1 MSASPGRVA
10 LPAPRGEGDPEGE
23 SGGPGGEGARGAPR
37 SAGPARGGGFSG
49 VGALFSEL
57 VSDRP
62 GTAALAA
69 LLLLAGNIT
78 EGFSLLALIP
88 LLHASGFGGGETG
101 GAFHEAL
108 VSSLE
113 GIGVALTLPVALG
126 LFVGLVAV
134 RAAATWQRE
143 AVFARARLGAVDRL
157 RERLHRAL
165 AAAPWR
171 FLASRRE
178 ADLRHV
184 LTGDVRRVGASFGHL
199 LHVTVGLTVA
209 ATHLVVAFV
218 ISPPTAGAILAAV
231 LALYCLTRPL
241 LRRSETLGREIT
253 DANRVIYAQV
263 QDFLAGLKFA
273 KSHAAER
280 AHVAHLSEAVTALR
294 ERRLASA
301 TVATLARAAVQFGAA
316 VVLAAVGWFV
326 LVEAGLP
333 LPALVVVVVLS
344 ARTMTM
350 LGGVQWR
357 AHDLANTLPAFLHA
371 RRALADLTAAAE
383 ERPEE
388 APSAPSPRTV
398 RSGGSPPPGGRRG
411 EAGRMTLSER
421 LGVRGVSFDY
431 LHDFGAA
438 ADREPTRAGDAG
450 SGRRPE
456 EYPGLRGPPG
466 PGVSSDGDGD
476 GDGDGEGEGD
486 GAGGGALREIDL
498 DLSRGEFLV
507 LSGPSGAGKT
517 TLADLLVGLM
527 PPTTG
532 RISVDGVALDAG
544 NRRRWRAS
552 CALLAARPY
561 LFPGRIRANLA
572 WGREDADEEEMR
584 RALEAAAADF
594 VFRLPEGVDA
604 EIGDGGGGLSAGE
617 RQRLAFA
624 RALLRRP
631 TLLVLDEATSQLD
644 EANEGRVLETL
655 RSLRGR
661 TTIVAAT
668 HSAAFLAAADR
679 VVRIESGRLLAPE
692 SSGRRPAA
700 PLRTRPGAPSPRPG

>member
-1 MSASPGRVA
+1 M
-10 LPAPRGEGDPEGE
+10 
-23 SGGPGGEGARGAPR
+23 
-37 SAGPARGGGFSG
+37 
-49 VGALFSEL
+49 GALFSEL

-69 LLLLAGNIT
+69 LLLLVGNIT

-88 LLHASGFGGGETG
+88 LLHASGFGDEEPG
-101 GAFHEAL
+101 GAVHGAL

-113 GIGVALTLPVALG
+113 RIGVGLTLPAALG
-126 LFVGLVAV
+126 LFVGLVGV
-134 RAAATWQRE
+134 RAAAAWQRD
-143 AVFARARLGAVDRL
+143 AVFERARLGAVDRL
-157 RERLHRAL
+157 RERLHRAM

-171 FLASRRE
+171 FLASRGE

-184 LTGDVRRVGASFGHL
+184 LTGEVRRVGAAFGHL
-199 LHVTVGLTVA
+199 LHVTVALTVA
-209 ATHLVVAFV
+209 ATHLAVAFV
-218 ISPPTAGAILAAV
+218 ISPPTAGAILVAIV
-231 LALYCLTRPL
+231 ALYCLTRPL
-241 LRRSETLGREIT
+241 LRRSETLGGEIT

-280 AHVAHLSEAVTALR
+280 AHVAHLSAAITALR
-294 ERRLASA
+294 ERSLASA
-301 TVATLARAAVQFGAA
+301 TVAALARAAIQFGAA
-316 VVLAAVGWFV
+316 VVLAAAGWFV
-326 LVEAGLP
+326 LVETGLP
-333 LPALVVVVVLS
+333 LPALVVVVVLA

-350 LGGVQWR
+350 VGGVQWR

-371 RRALADLTAAAE
+371 RSALADLTAAAE
-383 ERPEE
+383 EGPEE
-388 APSAPSPRTV
+388 RPPAPSSRTV
-398 RSGGSPPPGGRRG
+398 RRGGSPPPGGRRG
-411 EAGRMTLSER
+411 EAARMVLSER
-421 LGVRGVSFDY
+421 LSVRGVSFDY
-431 LHDFGAA
+431 LRDFGAA
-438 ADREPTRAGDAG
+438 ADREPTRAGDPAR
-450 SGRRPE
+450 GRRGRE
-456 EYPGLRGPPG
+456 EPGLRGPPG
-466 PGVSSDGDGD
+466 RGAGP
-476 GDGDGEGEGD
+476 EGEGGRAGGGAG

-498 DLSRGEFLV
+498 DIRRGEFLV

-532 RISVDGVALDAG
+532 RISVDGVALDGG

-604 EIGDGGGGLSAGE
+604 GIGEGGAGLSAGE

-631 TLLVLDEATSQLD
+631 TLLALDEATSQLD

-655 RSLRGR
+655 RSLRGE
-661 TTIVAAT
+661 TTVVAAT

-679 VVRIESGRLLAPE
+679 VVRIESGRLLVPG
-692 SSGRRPAA
+692 SSGGRPAA
-700 PLRTRPGAPSPRPG
+700 PLRVRPARPSVRPG

>member
-1 MSASPGRVA
+1 M
-10 LPAPRGEGDPEGE
+10 
-23 SGGPGGEGARGAPR
+23 
-37 SAGPARGGGFSG
+37 
-49 VGALFSEL
+49 GALFSEL

-88 LLHASGFGGGETG
+88 LLHASGFGDGETG
-101 GAFHEAL
+101 GAVHGAL

-113 GIGVALTLPVALG
+113 RIGVGLTLPVALG
-126 LFVGLVAV
+126 LFVGLVGV
-134 RAAATWQRE
+134 RAAAAWQRD
-143 AVFARARLGAVDRL
+143 AVFERARLGAVDRL
-157 RERLHRAL
+157 RERLHRAMS
-165 AAAPWR
+165 AASWR
-171 FLASRRE
+171 FLASRGE

-184 LTGDVRRVGASFGHL
+184 LTGEVRRVGAAFGHL
-199 LHVTVGLTVA
+199 LHVTVALTVA
-209 ATHLVVAFV
+209 ATHLAVAFV
-218 ISPPTAGAILAAV
+218 ISPPTAGAILVAIV
-231 LALYCLTRPL
+231 ALYCLTRPL
-241 LRRSETLGREIT
+241 LRRSETLGGEIT

-280 AHVAHLSEAVTALR
+280 AHVAHLSAAVTALR
-294 ERRLASA
+294 ERCLASA
-301 TVATLARAAVQFGAA
+301 TVAALARAAIQFGAA
-316 VVLAAVGWFV
+316 VVLAAAGWFV
-326 LVEAGLP
+326 LVETGLP
-333 LPALVVVVVLS
+333 LPTLVVVVVLS

-371 RRALADLTAAAE
+371 RSALADLTAAAE
-383 ERPEE
+383 EGPEE
-388 APSAPSPRTV
+388 RPRAPSSRTV
-398 RSGGSPPPGGRRG
+398 RRDGSPPPGGRRG
-411 EAGRMTLSER
+411 EGARMVLSER

-431 LHDFGAA
+431 LRDFGAA
-438 ADREPTRAGDAG
+438 AGGAG
-450 SGRRPE
+450 
-456 EYPGLRGPPG
+456 
-466 PGVSSDGDGD
+466 
-476 GDGDGEGEGD
+476 

-498 DLSRGEFLV
+498 DIRRGEFLV

-532 RISVDGVALDAG
+532 RIWVDGVALDGG

-594 VFRLPEGVDA
+594 VFRLGKGWTRRSGTGAPDSPPASASGSPSRGRCSAGRPCWRSTKRPANSTRPTRAGCWRPSVRSA
-604 EIGDGGGGLSAGE
+604 ARRRSWRPPTAPRSSPPPTGWSGSSRAGSSPRGPPGGGPPPRFGPAPGP
-617 RQRLAFA
+617 
-624 RALLRRP
+624 RRP
-631 TLLVLDEATSQLD
+631 DRDESGPDAARGRRARPDRRGRPPGHAVAAAGRRSRVCRLVLVGSDRRRRL
-644 EANEGRVLETL
+644 
-655 RSLRGR
+655 
-661 TTIVAAT
+661 VAA
-668 HSAAFLAAADR
+668 
-679 VVRIESGRLLAPE
+679 
-692 SSGRRPAA
+692 
-700 PLRTRPGAPSPRPG
+700 RPGDDPAR

>member
-1 MSASPGRVA
+1 MSASPGPVA
-10 LPAPRGEGDPEGE
+10 PPTPRGEGDPEGE
-23 SGGPGGEGARGAPR
+23 RGGPGGEGTRRPAEPTGGSAAPT
-37 SAGPARGGGFSG
+37 GPARGGGFSG

-88 LLHASGFGGGETG
+88 LLYASGFGDGETG
-101 GAFHEAL
+101 GAVSGAL

-113 GIGVALTLPVALG
+113 AIGVSLTLPAALG
-126 LFVGLVAV
+126 LFVGLVGV
-134 RAAATWQRE
+134 RAAATWQRD
-143 AVFARARLGAVDRL
+143 AVFARAQLGAVDRL
-157 RERLHRAL
+157 RERLHRAM

-171 FLASRRE
+171 FLASRSE

-184 LTGDVRRVGASFGHL
+184 LTGEVRRVGGAFGHL
-199 LHVTVGLTVA
+199 LHVTVALTVA
-209 ATHLVVAFV
+209 ATHLAVAFV
-218 ISPPTAGAILAAV
+218 ISPPTAGAILVAIG
-231 LALYCLTRPL
+231 ALYCLTRPL
-241 LRRSETLGREIT
+241 LRRSETLGGEIT

-280 AHVAHLSEAVTALR
+280 AHVAHLSAAVTALR

-301 TVATLARAAVQFGAA
+301 TVAALARAAIQFGAA
-316 VVLAAVGWFV
+316 VVLAAAGWFV
-326 LVEAGLP
+326 LVETGLP
-333 LPALVVVVVLS
+333 LPTLVVVVVLS

-371 RRALADLTAAAE
+371 RSALADLTAAAE
-383 ERPEE
+383 EHPEE
-388 APSAPSPRTV
+388 PPSAPSSRTV
-398 RSGGSPPPGGRRG
+398 RSGGPPPPGGRRG
-411 EAGRMTLSER
+411 EAGRMVLSER

-431 LHDFGAA
+431 LRDFGAA
-438 ADREPTRAGDAG
+438 ADREPTRAGDPAP
-450 SGRRPE
+450 GRRGRE
-456 EYPGLRGPPG
+456 EPGLRGPPG
-466 PGVSSDGDGD
+466 RGAPP
-476 GDGDGEGEGD
+476 EGEGG

-498 DLSRGEFLV
+498 DLRRGEFLV

-532 RISVDGVALDAG
+532 RISVDGVALDGG

-572 WGREDADEEEMR
+572 WGREDADEGEMR

-604 EIGDGGGGLSAGE
+604 EIGDGGAGLSAGE

-655 RSLRGR
+655 RSLRGE
-661 TTIVAAT
+661 TTVVATT

-679 VVRIESGRLLAPE
+679 VVRIESGRLLAPGA
-692 SSGRRPAA
+692 SGGRPAA
-700 PLRTRPGAPSPRPG
+700 PLRARPGAPSLRPG

>member
-1 MSASPGRVA
+1 MSASPGPVA
-10 LPAPRGEGDPEGE
+10 PPTPRGEGDPEGE
-23 SGGPGGEGARGAPR
+23 RGGPGGEGTR
-37 SAGPARGGGFSG
+37 SAAASAGPTAPTGPARGGGFSG

-88 LLHASGFGGGETG
+88 LLHASGFGDEEPG
-101 GAFHEAL
+101 GAVHGAL

-113 GIGVALTLPVALG
+113 RIGVGLTLPAALG
-126 LFVGLVAV
+126 LFVGLVGV
-134 RAAATWQRE
+134 RAAAAWQRD
-143 AVFARARLGAVDRL
+143 AVFERARLGAVDRL
-157 RERLHRAL
+157 RERLHRAM

-171 FLASRRE
+171 FLASRGE

-184 LTGDVRRVGASFGHL
+184 LTGEVRRVGAAFGHL
-199 LHVTVGLTVA
+199 LHVTVALTVA
-209 ATHLVVAFV
+209 ATHLAVAFV
-218 ISPPTAGAILAAV
+218 ISPPTAGAILVAV
-231 LALYCLTRPL
+231 VALYCLTRPL
-241 LRRSETLGREIT
+241 LRRSETLGGEIT

-280 AHVAHLSEAVTALR
+280 AHVAHLSAAVTALR
-294 ERRLASA
+294 ERCLASA
-301 TVATLARAAVQFGAA
+301 TVAALARAAIQFGAA
-316 VVLAAVGWFV
+316 VVLAAAGWFV
-326 LVEAGLP
+326 LVETGLP
-333 LPALVVVVVLS
+333 LPTLVVVVVLS

-371 RRALADLTAAAE
+371 RSALADLTAAAE
-383 ERPEE
+383 EGPEE
-388 APSAPSPRTV
+388 RPRAPSARTV
-398 RSGGSPPPGGRRG
+398 RSDGSPPLGGGRG
-411 EAGRMTLSER
+411 EGARMVLSER

-431 LHDFGAA
+431 LRDFGAA
-438 ADREPTRAGDAG
+438 ADREPTRLGDPAR
-450 SGRRPE
+450 GRRVRE
-456 EYPGLRGPPG
+456 ERGLGGPPG
-466 PGVSSDGDGD
+466 RGAPP
-476 GDGDGEGEGD
+476 EGEGG
-486 GAGGGALREIDL
+486 GAGGARGGALREIDL
-498 DLSRGEFLV
+498 DIRRGEFLV

-532 RISVDGVALDAG
+532 RISVDGVALDRG

-604 EIGDGGGGLSAGE
+604 EIGDGGAGLSAGE

-631 TLLVLDEATSQLD
+631 TLLALDEATSQLD

-655 RSLRGR
+655 RSLRGE
-661 TTIVAAT
+661 TTVVAAT

-679 VVRIESGRLLAPE
+679 VVRIESGRLLAPG
-692 SSGRRPAA
+692 SSGGRPAA
-700 PLRTRPGAPSPRPG
+700 PLRARPGAPSPRPG